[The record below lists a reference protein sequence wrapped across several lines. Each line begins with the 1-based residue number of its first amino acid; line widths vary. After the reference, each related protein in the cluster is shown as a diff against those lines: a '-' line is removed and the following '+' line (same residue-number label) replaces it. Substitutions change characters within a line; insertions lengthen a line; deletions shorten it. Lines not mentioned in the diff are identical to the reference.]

1 MFRLKFK
8 GIHSFVSDRKT
19 NYCHLMQC
27 WHWNTQDGICWF
39 GVKEGLMQLP
49 PSQPVAPF
57 LSAACRDEVFSS
69 FGCYLPSQWVTG
81 SFCADSYEFQNLDL
95 NIDWKKWGL
104 SGKLKH
110 YLSFSP
116 WQVPPDYD
124 ISFEAGLSIFLHI
137 GGNLGPLFSII
148 ACFGQ
153 LS

>member
-39 GVKEGLMQLP
+39 GVMEGLMQLP
-49 PSQPVAPF
+49 SPQPVALF
-57 LSAACRDEVFSS
+57 LSAVFSS

-110 YLSFSP
+110 CLSFLP
-116 WQVPPDYD
+116 DKCLLTVTYLLRQVCLFFC
-124 ISFEAGLSIFLHI
+124 ISGEISV
-137 GGNLGPLFSII
+137 PLFSII

>member
-39 GVKEGLMQLP
+39 GVMEGLMQLP

-81 SFCADSYEFQNLDL
+81 SFCADSNEFQNLDL
-95 NIDWKKWGL
+95 NIDWKKLGL
-104 SGKLKH
+104 SGKLKT
-110 YLSFSP
+110 LSQFFSLTSAS
-116 WQVPPDYD
+116 W
-124 ISFEAGLSIFLHI
+124 LWHIFW
-137 GGNLGPLFSII
+137 GRSVYFS
-148 ACFGQ
+148 AYRGKSRSPF
-153 LS
+153 LA